1 MEKFI
6 INGAKSLK
14 GEIEVRGAKNAA
26 TPILAAALLT
36 KEPCTIDN
44 LPLIGDV
51 FSMIETIKDMG
62 AKVDWLAERKVKIQA
77 KDIDPTKINKA
88 IIGKLRSSILF
99 LGSLIARFDKI
110 KAPHPGGD
118 LIGAR
123 PVDTHLKALQQL
135 GADIKQ
141 DQNYYY
147 LSRQKLKGAKI
158 VLSEFSVTGTENVLM
173 AAALASGKTQ
183 LKMAATE
190 PHVQD
195 LGVFLKKM
203 GVSIKGIGTH
213 TLEIQG
219 QAKLK
224 GANHV
229 VIPDPIEAGTF
240 LILGAATKSPITVK
254 NVEPDNLD
262 AVLNKLKEFGVKFET
277 RRQNIKIIPQAKL
290 KAAKVVTR
298 IYPGLPTDLQ
308 APFGV
313 LATQAHGTSLI
324 FDTMYEGRLRYLSEL
339 KKMGANA
346 IMADPHRALIT
357 GPTPLYGKKIT
368 SFDIRAGATL
378 VIAALLA
385 QGKSEILN
393 AYQVDRGYEKIEERL
408 QKIGAEIKRL

>member
-254 NVEPDNLD
+254 NVEPNHLD